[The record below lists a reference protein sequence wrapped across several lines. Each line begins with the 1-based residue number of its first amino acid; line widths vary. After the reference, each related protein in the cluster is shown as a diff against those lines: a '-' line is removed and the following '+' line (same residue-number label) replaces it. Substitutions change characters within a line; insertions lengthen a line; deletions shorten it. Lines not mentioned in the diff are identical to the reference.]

1 MGNKLVIAEKPS
13 VAEYIAKVI
22 GAKERVKNEKG
33 AYWKGNGYIVT
44 NCIGHLITLAEPD
57 AYDEGLKQW
66 KFETLPFLPEKYK
79 FRIIPQ
85 TRKQYDLVKNL
96 MLNPE
101 VDEIIVA
108 TDAGREG
115 CAIYGYVAA
124 MVHNTKPE
132 KRLWISSMTE
142 KSVKEGM
149 ENLKD
154 NQCYK
159 NMYKAALMR
168 AEADFLVGIN
178 MSRYYT
184 LRYGGFEHKF
194 PCGRVQTATL
204 SLIVEREK
212 KIKNF
217 ISQKF
222 FKVYINTANGVQ
234 AKYDIED
241 GRLTKLE
248 DAIQIKNKIHM
259 KKGKVTDYKVEVKNR
274 QRPHL
279 YNLNDLQREG
289 NRKYGYSAKKVLD
302 ILQSL
307 YEGYKIVTYPRTD
320 SRYLNSDMVPD
331 IIPLLQILCS
341 QKKYLDVAQDLLSNK
356 ILIDNHI
363 IDDNKVTDHHAII
376 FTEKLEDFD
385 LEKLSEEEKNIINLI
400 IVRFM
405 EVLSQKMEYQEIK
418 CEIEVEGEVFKA
430 TERKILKKGF
440 LDVTKKYFKNEEEL
454 ENKNGIGLETL
465 KLGMILDKVEGDI
478 KEGMTSSLPH
488 YDEDSILKVMENPYL
503 QLQGEDK
510 EEIKGYSLGTSA
522 TRAEILESL
531 LKSEYIIRNK
541 KQLLPTEKGIF
552 FIEKVDDK
560 MKNPVMTAEWEQK
573 LQQIE
578 EEKYDPEL
586 FMKEIR
592 EYVKGMIVEKSIEE
606 NSPYKNKTKEKKE
619 SEMIVGNCPLCASLV
634 KETRYGY
641 CCENKL
647 LDNSCKFN
655 ISKEDKLINKIL
667 GTKITRK
674 MAEEII
680 NSGEIVYVKE
690 KKRRRCVVSEYMGNY
705 IKWKLE

>member
-1 MGNKLVIAEKPS
+1 MGDKLVIAEKPS

-154 NQCYK
+154 NQYYK

-217 ISQKF
+217 IPQKF
-222 FKVYINTANGVQ
+222 FKVYINTANSVQ

-241 GRLTKLE
+241 GCLTKLE

-259 KKGKVTDYKVEVKNR
+259 KKGKVTDYKVEVKNK

-307 YEGYKIVTYPRTD
+307 YEEHKIATYPRTD

-376 FTEKLEDFD
+376 PTGQPLPPGLSQDERNVFD
-385 LEKLSEEEKNIINLI
+385 TIALRFICVFYPDCSFEQTTVNAEAGKYKFKATGRVIKDPGWKRVYQMRKAATGREEEKDDESRNDDAAGILPE
-400 IVRFM
+400 FT
-405 EVLSQKMEYQEIK
+405 K
-418 CEIEVEGEVFKA
+418 GE
-430 TERKILKKGF
+430 
-440 LDVTKKYFKNEEEL
+440 
-454 ENKNGIGLETL
+454 
-465 KLGMILDKVEGDI
+465 
-478 KEGMTSSLPH
+478 
-488 YDEDSILKVMENPYL
+488 
-503 QLQGEDK
+503 
-510 EEIKGYSLGTSA
+510 
-522 TRAEILESL
+522 
-531 LKSEYIIRNK
+531 
-541 KQLLPTEKGIF
+541 
-552 FIEKVDDK
+552 
-560 MKNPVMTAEWEQK
+560 
-573 LQQIE
+573 
-578 EEKYDPEL
+578 
-586 FMKEIR
+586 
-592 EYVKGMIVEKSIEE
+592 
-606 NSPYKNKTKEKKE
+606 
-619 SEMIVGNCPLCASLV
+619 
-634 KETRYGY
+634 
-641 CCENKL
+641 
-647 LDNSCKFN
+647 
-655 ISKEDKLINKIL
+655 
-667 GTKITRK
+667 
-674 MAEEII
+674 
-680 NSGEIVYVKE
+680 
-690 KKRRRCVVSEYMGNY
+690 
-705 IKWKLE
+705 